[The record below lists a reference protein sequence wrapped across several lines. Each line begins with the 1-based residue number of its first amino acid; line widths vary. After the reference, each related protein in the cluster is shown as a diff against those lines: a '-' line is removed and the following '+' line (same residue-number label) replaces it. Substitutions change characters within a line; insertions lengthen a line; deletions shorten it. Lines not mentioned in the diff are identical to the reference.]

1 MNRKIRKGLCV
12 EEMFK
17 LIFETCSNQAKG
29 WEGTPLAGGPGGRR
43 GLEQVGQDLR
53 KY

>member
-1 MNRKIRKGLCV
+1 M